1 MIDPRTPVPQTHKHL
16 KRGQIAQSSA
26 LLSGFGGRKL
36 IFKDA
41 SGTDATSTTDPKRCS
56 KDVPGTAPANG
67 ASGAAAFGT
76 GRELI
81 FKDASGFG
89 GRAFGPKLQSFS
101 FGAAFD
107 SGGVSAA
114 SAMKGKILGA
124 MVPGGW
130 CCGWPLL
137 LLSSG
142 LLLEQC

>member
-16 KRGQIAQSSA
+16 KRGQIAQSS
-26 LLSGFGGRKL
+26 
-36 IFKDA
+36 
-41 SGTDATSTTDPKRCS
+41 T
-56 KDVPGTAPANG
+56 PGAG
-67 ASGAAAFGT
+67 AGT
-76 GRELI
+76 GREFI

-107 SGGVSAA
+107 SGGEVAA
-114 SAMKGKILGA
+114 SALPAQILGA

-137 LLSSG
+137 VLFSG
-142 LLLEQC
+142 MLLEPC